1 MNDKILQ
8 QNLNDK
14 AQRSMLMAQLLF
26 REKTPEVSADKIKS
40 ALEKYL
46 GKTKKVGDNDKFFM
60 FSVKKYK
67 VVFEDVPEGIPP
79 LASFTGPQESFNGE
93 KIDELA
99 RSQFW
104 DIKNGNEIVNE
115 CKYCLNIFSY
125 LASALDYREQAE
137 FFLAQIGAALYCY
150 PSCEAILAFPSKKLT
165 TPEQFRADEKLILG
179 NRFIKMAV
187 NARLFNIQDSPD
199 MVVDTFGFFAFGK
212 PDVQLH
218 FHGLDPNYAVMY
230 AYNIANYQ
238 FSNNFPIKDGDT
250 IDGLGK
256 DGNITAN
263 IQWKTQYEESII
275 QPIRPILDINC
286 GEYASGKR
294 YN

>member
-26 REKTPEVSADKIKS
+26 REKIPAVSSDKLKS

-46 GKTKKVGDNDKFFM
+46 GKTEKTGDNDKLFM

-67 VVFEDVPEGIPP
+67 AVFEDVPEGIPP
-79 LASFTGPQESFNGE
+79 LASFTGPQEPFSGG

-104 DIKNGNEIVNE
+104 DVPNGNAIISE

-137 FFLAQIGAALYCY
+137 FFLAQIGAALGCY
-150 PSCEAILAFPSKKLT
+150 PSCEAILALPSKKLT
-165 TPEQFRADEKLILG
+165 TPEQFHADEKFSLG
-179 NRFIKMAV
+179 NRFIKTAV

-218 FHGLDPNYAVMY
+218 FHGLDPNHAVMY
-230 AYNIANYQ
+230 AYNIAGYQ
-238 FSNNFPIKDGDT
+238 FGCNFPVKDGDT
-250 IDGLGK
+250 IDGLDK
-256 DGNITAN
+256 NGNIAAN
-263 IQWKTQYEESII
+263 IQWKAQYEESLI
-275 QPIRPILDINC
+275 QPVRPVLDINC
-286 GEYASGKR
+286 GKYASGKR
-294 YN
+294 E